1 MNESSIVQINCNQ
14 ILHVHVL
21 HGPRT
26 RNIIILACFGPRTKW
41 RKKWMKIILFD
52 EQNLIKGDV
61 AKLESIKISASNKV
75 IPDLS
80 LADVITTVENLTLD
94 KVNNF
99 VPRQLHS
106 SQKTGRAYFEK
117 KTGRV
122 HSKYRK

>member
-1 MNESSIVQINCNQ
+1 M
-14 ILHVHVL
+14 L
-21 HGPRT
+21 
-26 RNIIILACFGPRTKW
+26 
-41 RKKWMKIILFD
+41 
-52 EQNLIKGDV
+52 
-61 AKLESIKISASNKV
+61 KISANNKV

-80 LADVITTVENLTLD
+80 LADIITTVENLTLD

-106 SQKTGRAYFEK
+106 SQKTDRAYFEK

>member
-1 MNESSIVQINCNQ
+1 M
-14 ILHVHVL
+14 L
-21 HGPRT
+21 
-26 RNIIILACFGPRTKW
+26 
-41 RKKWMKIILFD
+41 
-52 EQNLIKGDV
+52 
-61 AKLESIKISASNKV
+61 KISANNKV

-80 LADVITTVENLTLD
+80 LADIITTVENLTLD

-99 VPRQLHS
+99 VPRQLHF

>member
-1 MNESSIVQINCNQ
+1 M
-14 ILHVHVL
+14 
-21 HGPRT
+21 
-26 RNIIILACFGPRTKW
+26 F
-41 RKKWMKIILFD
+41 
-52 EQNLIKGDV
+52 
-61 AKLESIKISASNKV
+61 KISASNKV

-80 LADVITTVENLTLD
+80 LADTVENLTLD

-122 HSKYRK
+122 NSKYRKRVYHETKGNDFLFFTATKVVQLV